1 MDLKIALK
9 PMKLKL
15 LNDLKLNNIFC
26 QFNNPVMNHPSL
38 ECHSPP
44 PRLQLNT
51 MWSKLF
57 NIKEL
62 FSQGHCGTF
71 FEYWK
76 DKHSQVHSHCYKIPQ
91 MAFQLARCHC
101 SCTLLG
107 NPWSNKSECWMPE
120 GDSSWN
126 LLFSSRISLV

>member
-44 PRLQLNT
+44 PRLQPNT

-57 NIKEL
+57 DYEFTFEFFRKEL
-62 FSQGHCGTF
+62 FSQIHFGTF
-71 FEYWK
+71 FEY
-76 DKHSQVHSHCYKIPQ
+76 
-91 MAFQLARCHC
+91 
-101 SCTLLG
+101 
-107 NPWSNKSECWMPE
+107 
-120 GDSSWN
+120 
-126 LLFSSRISLV
+126 